1 MYLILGGEFK
11 ALFMSTVESLDP
23 SGCSSNPTK
32 SLCSPVV
39 FNTAITRA
47 KSMIVAVGN
56 PYTLM
61 AVEENMDN
69 SKQCWAEYLNRCF
82 EENTFVPMNG
92 ATDEDLK
99 ELKQCVRKKLPE
111 LRQGKELLIVINAIN
126 KIGKAL
132 LVLHY

>member
-1 MYLILGGEFK
+1 MLIRHCVFNYIQLCIDCNVLILGDEFK

-47 KSMIVAVGN
+47 KSLIVAVGN

-69 SKQCWAEYLNRCF
+69 SKRCWAEYLNRCF
-82 EENTFVPMNG
+82 KENTFVPMNG
-92 ATDEDLK
+92 TTDEALK
-99 ELKQCVRKKLPE
+99 ELKLCVRKKLPV
-111 LRQGKELLIVINAIN
+111 LHQGKKTA
-126 KIGKAL
+126 
-132 LVLHY
+132 